1 MFRIRPE
8 QNKTLSDYMLR
19 SFEKRVLVH
28 LRKCFP
34 KKCETMD
41 KERLIELIR
50 EGIKRS
56 RSYGIETQRNVMEFI
71 DLMVVFGR
79 HFDTDKA
86 YPQAAKILA
95 DKDADGQK
103 KIDRLYAM
111 FNDIPED
118 GAKTSAF

>member
-1 MFRIRPE
+1 MLRIRPE
-8 QNKTLSDYMLR
+8 QNEVLSEYMLR

-34 KKCETMD
+34 KKCEAMD
-41 KERLIELIR
+41 KEKLIELVR
-50 EGIKRS
+50 EGMKQS
-56 RSYGIETQRNVMEFI
+56 RSYGIKTQRNVMEFI

-79 HFDTDKA
+79 HFDTDEA

-95 DKDADGQK
+95 DEDADGQK

-118 GAKTSAF
+118 GAGALGF